1 MNDALIRLLLIVIA
15 AITLMSGA
23 TQLVAPGAVLGMIAP
38 AHDVADAHL
47 FRTVGMFMVITG
59 AMFLQSLVTR
69 SNERTI
75 PLWIAVQKFAAA
87 ALVLVAWASGLFL
100 AITLLVAAFDAA
112 TGALAYVFWR
122 RMPR

>member
-1 MNDALIRLLLIVIA
+1 MNDALLRLSLIVIA
-15 AITLMSGA
+15 AITVISGA
-23 TQLVAPGAVLGMIAP
+23 TQLVAPGTVLGMIAP
-38 AHDVADAHL
+38 AHDAADAHL

-69 SNERTI
+69 STEPAI

-87 ALVLVAWASGLFL
+87 VLVLVAWASGLFL
-100 AITLLVAAFDAA
+100 AITLLVALFDAA
-112 TGALAYVFWR
+112 TGVLAFVFWR